1 MRALIGMLGGLALGT
16 TTAQAEPPGDPARG
30 HNLARQFC
38 GSCHLVG
45 LEQRGPVPDGVPSL
59 MAIAARPGETEDH
72 LLGILLSPPHPLMP
86 NPPLD
91 WQQLRDT
98 AAYILSLRAP

>member
-1 MRALIGMLGGLALGT
+1 MRVLIGVLGGLVLGSATAL
-16 TTAQAEPPGDPARG
+16 AEPPGDLGRG
-30 HNLARQFC
+30 HDLARRFC
-38 GSCHLVG
+38 GSCHLVD

-59 MAIAARPGETEDH
+59 MAIAARPGESENH

-91 WQQLRDT
+91 RQQLRDT

>member
-1 MRALIGMLGGLALGT
+1 
-16 TTAQAEPPGDPARG
+16 
-30 HNLARQFC
+30 
-38 GSCHLVG
+38 
-45 LEQRGPVPDGVPSL
+45 

-72 LLGILLSPPHPLMP
+72 LLGILISPPHPLMP

-91 WQQLRDT
+91 RQQLRDT